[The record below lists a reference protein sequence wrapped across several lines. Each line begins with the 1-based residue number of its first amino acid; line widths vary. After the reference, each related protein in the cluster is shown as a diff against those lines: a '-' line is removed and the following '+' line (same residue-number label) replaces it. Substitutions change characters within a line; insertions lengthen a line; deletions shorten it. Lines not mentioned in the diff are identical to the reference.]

1 MGRGCVCELELV
13 EEVCGLMAAPSG
25 KDPTVTVVS
34 PSELVISLIIIIT
47 VNVDLRKVL
56 KYKLH

>member
-1 MGRGCVCELELV
+1 MCELELV